1 MLPSARQGPLPR
13 QSTLSSLHALVEP
26 HIASFNGLLDG
37 GLARCASA
45 LPAGHIRLASGSSA
59 QFWLEDVAISR
70 PTRLEAAVSD
80 PRLLPA
86 ECRERGCTYG
96 GELRATLV
104 RRVNGGEP
112 LRTTHRLGAVPIM
125 LRSSRCHLEGLSPA
139 ALVAAREEAAEAG
152 GYFIVNGIERIIRM
166 LQIPKRNYPMAI
178 TRSSYARR
186 GRLYTDKG
194 VAIRCVRPGDQSSA
208 TLTLH
213 YLSDGSVTARFTVR
227 KQEFFVPVM
236 VILKALTPTTDREV
250 YEHVLAGEKGNTF
263 LSDRL
268 LALLRGAKET
278 EWARA
283 LQTQAGAAAVLGA
296 RFRPLLPHVSPDA
309 TDAEAGAAVLAG
321 YVLVHI
327 APECGADKFALLLMM
342 LRKLYAF
349 VGGAVGED
357 NADSLAH
364 QEIMLGGTLLQTLLK
379 EKLGEMLEAMEL
391 QASIEDR
398 SATRAMQEAAAAAA
412 KEVSDGEQG
421 GGEEEEDGGGGG
433 GAPAAPA
440 AAAKRKRLP
449 PPVDLNDSTWWRKL
463 VERRGDIGRKVAY
476 LLATG
481 NLVSSTGL
489 DMQQVSGYTVVADK
503 LNFFRFT
510 SHFRSVHRGQFFTTM
525 KTTTVRKLLPESW
538 GFLCPIHTPDGGPCG
553 LLNHISAP
561 ASVAALPLSE
571 AAYAARCAEAAA
583 GAAAAA
589 AGSVHE
595 EGGAM
600 APAAPAS
607 IFQGLAALLVALG
620 MTPHGALGTLP
631 PATHLPVLIDGV
643 PVGGAPPHLSYAI
656 ARALR
661 LGKALAGGVAGGV
674 ERMGEGEL
682 AGQREAVAALLR
694 AAVGGGFGAAPAVA
708 PAGAKRGKRPSQQLA
723 AALPSLGALG
733 VVPPS
738 LEVALVTPPWWD
750 AAVDPAME
758 PDSTA
763 ATERALA
770 WGFPGATGG
779 ASGGGGGSG
788 GGEEGGGSGVQ
799 PERLT
804 GLFPGLFLHTV
815 PARPLRPVLQL
826 DTGLVELVSPLEQLF
841 LEIAATP
848 EDGADIS
855 PHYTHME
862 LSSMAMLSEIAA
874 LTPFS
879 DMNQSPRN
887 MYQCQMCKQTIGTPA
902 HALKYRTDSK
912 LHRILHPQVPLV
924 QNAAQRVLGL
934 DEYPNGA
941 NACVAVL
948 AYTGYDMEDACI
960 INKAAFERGWGWA
973 AVYKTYDVDMAEG
986 RPATDAGRF
995 LLHNE
1000 YLPGEPSPEGGGSR
1014 GRGGPGEKRPDA
1026 PLPPVPG
1033 HPVWEALDTDGL
1045 PPVGAFI
1052 SQGSPFYATLDNVE
1066 GRHKVTLFK
1075 EAEGGYVEEVRLL
1088 PPSSAAGEARP
1099 GRQRASIKLR
1109 FDRRPVV
1116 GDKFSSR
1123 HGQKGVLSFL
1133 WPAENM
1139 PFSDRG
1145 LTPDVLINP
1154 HAFPSRMTIGMLVE
1168 SMAGK
1173 VGALNGAFQDATP
1186 FRFDEKSRAVD
1197 AFGEQ
1202 LAAAGYNYYGTE
1214 TMYSGIT
1221 GEPLGVDIFFGVV
1234 YYQRLRHMVKDK
1246 AQVRAT
1252 GPVNALTRQP
1262 VKGKKKGGGVRFGEM
1277 ERDALLAHGGAFLLH
1292 DRLHASSDAHTALVC
1307 KKCGS
1312 MLTTF
1317 SFPQAAAALESPA
1330 GGAASG
1336 GVAPAA
1342 TQGGPRRGPRRAPMC
1357 AACKTGEHVTVVTM
1371 PYVFRYLANELAA
1384 MNVKLRLRVG
1394 EQ

>member
-1 MLPSARQGPLPR
+1 M
-13 QSTLSSLHALVEP
+13 
-26 HIASFNGLLDG
+26 
-37 GLARCASA
+37 
-45 LPAGHIRLASGSSA
+45 
-59 QFWLEDVAISR
+59 
-70 PTRLEAAVSD
+70 
-80 PRLLPA
+80 
-86 ECRERGCTYG
+86 
-96 GELRATLV
+96 
-104 RRVNGGEP
+104 
-112 LRTTHRLGAVPIM
+112 
-125 LRSSRCHLEGLSPA
+125 
-139 ALVAAREEAAEAG
+139 
-152 GYFIVNGIERIIRM
+152 
-166 LQIPKRNYPMAI
+166 
-178 TRSSYARR
+178 
-186 GRLYTDKG
+186 
-194 VAIRCVRPGDQSSA
+194 
-208 TLTLH
+208 
-213 YLSDGSVTARFTVR
+213 
-227 KQEFFVPVM
+227 
-236 VILKALTPTTDREV
+236 
-250 YEHVLAGEKGNTF
+250 
-263 LSDRL
+263 
-268 LALLRGAKET
+268 
-278 EWARA
+278 
-283 LQTQAGAAAVLGA
+283 
-296 RFRPLLPHVSPDA
+296 
-309 TDAEAGAAVLAG
+309 
-321 YVLVHI
+321 
-327 APECGADKFALLLMM
+327 
-342 LRKLYAF
+342 
-349 VGGAVGED
+349 
-357 NADSLAH
+357 
-364 QEIMLGGTLLQTLLK
+364 
-379 EKLGEMLEAMEL
+379 
-391 QASIEDR
+391 
-398 SATRAMQEAAAAAA
+398 
-412 KEVSDGEQG
+412 
-421 GGEEEEDGGGGG
+421 
-433 GAPAAPA
+433 
-440 AAAKRKRLP
+440 
-449 PPVDLNDSTWWRKL
+449 
-463 VERRGDIGRKVAY
+463 
-476 LLATG
+476 
-481 NLVSSTGL
+481 
-489 DMQQVSGYTVVADK
+489 SGYTVVADK

-561 ASVAALPLSE
+561 ASVVALPLSE
-571 AAYAARCAEAAA
+571 AAYSARC
-583 GAAAAA
+583 AAAAA
-589 AGSVHE
+589 SAAVKGSGGE
-595 EGGAM
+595 EEEEEEDGSGGGSGGAVL
-600 APAAPAS
+600 PPAS
-607 IFQGLAALLVALG
+607 VFEGLTALLVALG
-620 MTPHGALGTLP
+620 MTPHSALGTLL
-631 PATHLPVLIDGV
+631 PASQLPVLVDGV
-643 PVGGAPPHLSYAI
+643 PVGGAAPHLAAAI

-682 AGQREAVAALLR
+682 AGQREAVAGLVR
-694 AAVGGGFGAAPAVA
+694 AAVGGLFGGAAGAGGEAGHKRRGGARPA
-708 PAGAKRGKRPSQQLA
+708 QQTA
-723 AALPSLGALG
+723 AALPALGALG
-733 VVPPS
+733 VLPAS
-738 LEVALVTPPWWD
+738 LEVALIPPPWWD
-750 AAVDPAME
+750 AAVDPALE
-758 PDSTA
+758 PDSRA
-763 ATERALA
+763 AEERALA
-770 WGFPGATGG
+770 WGFPGA
-779 ASGGGGGSG
+779 AAGGGGGSVGG
-788 GGEEGGGSGVQ
+788 GGEGGAGGAV

-815 PARPLRPVLQL
+815 PHRPVRPVLQL

-841 LEIAATP
+841 MEIAATP
-848 EDGADIS
+848 EDGVDIA
-855 PHYTHME
+855 PHYTHAE
-862 LSSMAMLSEIAA
+862 LSPMAMLSEIAS

-924 QNAAQRVLGL
+924 QNAAQGVLGL

-1000 YLPGEPSPEGGGSR
+1000 YLSGEGAPEGGASVPR
-1014 GRGGPGEKRPDA
+1014 GKGAGGAGA

-1033 HPVWEALDTDGL
+1033 HPVWETLDGDGL
-1045 PPVGAFI
+1045 PPIGAFI
-1052 SQGSPFYATLDNVE
+1052 AQGAPFYATLDSVE
-1066 GRHKVTLFK
+1066 GKHKVTLFK

-1088 PPSSAAGEARP
+1088 PPSTAAGDGRP
-1099 GRQRASIKLR
+1099 GLQRASIKMR

-1145 LTPDVLINP
+1145 MTPDVLINP

-1173 VGALNGAFQDATP
+1173 AGALNGAFQDATP
-1186 FRFDEKSRAVD
+1186 FRFDEKNRAVD

-1214 TMYSGIT
+1214 TMYSGVT

-1277 ERDALLAHGGAFLLH
+1277 ERDALLAHGTAFLLH

-1307 KKCGS
+1307 KRCGS

-1317 SFPQAAAALESPA
+1317 SFPQAAAALEAPGPAAAAA
-1330 GGAASG
+1330 GGGIA
-1336 GVAPAA
+1336 APAA
-1342 TQGGPRRGPRRAPMC
+1342 TQGGTRRGPRRAPMC
-1357 AACKTGEHVTVVTM
+1357 AACKTGDHVTVVTM

-1384 MNVKLRLRVG
+1384 MNVKLKLRVG